1 MIAVPFDV
9 NDAGL
14 RREFLRRTVPEVL
27 AGLREDAE
35 PSWGRMAAPQ
45 MVEHLLWAMELS
57 TGRAETTCPV
67 PEARRE
73 QAKAFLYD
81 ARPTP
86 RDFANPV
93 LTAGLPPLRCA
104 SLAEARAA
112 LAAETERFA
121 AQAAAAPDAK
131 RMHPVFGPI
140 GPEEWE
146 RAHFK
151 HAYHHLV
158 QFGLI
163 ASERRAPGA

>member
-1 MIAVPFDV
+1 MTAVPFDV
-9 NDAGL
+9 NDAEL
-14 RREFLRRTVPEVL
+14 RERFLRHTVGEAL
-27 AGLREDAE
+27 GGLHEDAR
-35 PSWGRMAAPQ
+35 PCWGKMTARQ

-57 TGRAETTCPV
+57 TGQAETTCPV

-73 QAKAFLYD
+73 QAKAFLCD
-81 ARPTP
+81 TRPTP

-93 LTAGLPPLRCA
+93 LTAGLPPLQYP

-112 LAAETERFA
+112 LAAETARFF
-121 AQAAAAPDAK
+121 AQAAPAPEAK

-163 ASERRAPGA
+163 ASERRAPSA